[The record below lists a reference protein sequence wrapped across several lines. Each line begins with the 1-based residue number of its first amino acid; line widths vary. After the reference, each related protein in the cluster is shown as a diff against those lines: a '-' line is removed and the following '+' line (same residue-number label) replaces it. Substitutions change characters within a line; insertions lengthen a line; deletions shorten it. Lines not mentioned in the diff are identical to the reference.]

1 MVMNIF
7 KNEEMCEIED
17 FIEKVNEKASYKL
30 IQRIL
35 AYVFTSFFIIYSLIF
50 VCSTEELD
58 VMFIVTYMLYYL
70 DKMFFTNYK
79 RVIMR
84 DRNSSVQQLRLY
96 KVNTIHQLIL
106 LSPFSIKNY
115 MKLCIYNTVKVI
127 LWTSLVFFLLL
138 GFFYLTGAVTVYP
151 MKLLMFLFVNVL
163 LLVMELTENLLI
175 KISKY

>member
-1 MVMNIF
+1 MNIF
-7 KNEEMCEIED
+7 KNKEMCEIED

-35 AYVFTSFFIIYSLIF
+35 AYIFTALFIMFSLMF
-50 VCSTEELD
+50 VCSTEELGA
-58 VMFIVTYMLYYL
+58 MFIVTYMFYYL
-70 DKMFFTNYK
+70 GKMFFTNYK

-96 KVNTIHQLIL
+96 KVNTIPQLIL

-115 MKLCIYNTVKVI
+115 IKLCFYNTVKVI

-138 GFFYLTGAVTVYP
+138 GFYFLTGAVTIYP
-151 MKLLMFLFVNVL
+151 MRLLMFLFANVL
-163 LLVMELTENLLI
+163 ILVMELIDDLI
-175 KISKY
+175 IKFTS